1 VNLYS
6 YQRDAVTWLAARP
19 KAFLALDQGLGKTA
33 VACTDMQFPAL
44 VVCPTTLK
52 INWSRELQMWRP
64 GSTFQIIDGST
75 KVIDPDA
82 DLTIINY
89 DILHK
94 FILPTTYN
102 TLVIDECH
110 YAKSATA
117 KRTKA
122 CVKLIRSTPR
132 VRLLSGTPVVNRPI
146 ELFALLKAI
155 GGTKLDYINFGRR
168 YCAGWTTPWGSFD
181 VSGASRLEELYE
193 KLSDYM
199 LRVTKETALPELPS
213 KTYRIVEL
221 DLPISAQ
228 EKKLLRQ
235 DIDRPAYAIPFEA
248 IADIQ
253 KLNAQRKLPLA
264 VEHIKNVLEH
274 EQNVVIFAWHTDIIN
289 SLADSLHDYGVVVI
303 TGSTAKDKRQS
314 AVDDFQNKKA
324 RVFIGNIKA
333 AGVGITLTAAS
344 YVVFVETT
352 WTPADLHQASDR
364 CHRIGQK
371 EHVQVDVLTISKS
384 IDSMQLHSI
393 LDKTDIINQLVKED
407 HMDRSRLLEIA
418 VQLERFANELADL
431 CSEPT
436 RTPVSMPAPAPEVKP
451 ESKAE
456 PKSLTLDDLRVLA
469 KTRIDKDGNMDTV
482 KAALAELKADKLS
495 ALTKDQYSSFAKLL
509 EA

>member
-1 VNLYS
+1 MNLYT
-6 YQRDAVTWLAARP
+6 YQRDAVNWLAARP

-64 GSTFQIIDGST
+64 GSTSQIIDGST
-75 KVIDPDA
+75 KVIDPNI

-94 FILPTTYN
+94 FDLPPVYQ

-122 CVKLIRSTPR
+122 CVKLIRSIPR

-168 YCAGWTTPWGSFD
+168 YCSGWTTPWGSFD

-193 KLSDYM
+193 KLSNYM
-199 LRVTKETALPELPS
+199 LRVTKETALPELPA

-221 DLPISAQ
+221 DLPLSMQ

-235 DIDRPAYAIPFEA
+235 DIDRPVHEIPFQA

-264 VEHIKNVLEH
+264 IEHIKNILEH
-274 EQNVVIFAWHTDIIN
+274 TQSVVIFAWHTEIITA
-289 SLADSLHDYGVVVI
+289 LAEALKDYGVVVI
-303 TGSTAKDKRQS
+303 TGSTPKQVRQD
-314 AVDDFQNKKA
+314 AVDEFQTNQA
-324 RVFIGNIKA
+324 SVFIGNIKA

-344 YVVFVETT
+344 NVVFVETT

-371 EHVQVDVLTISKS
+371 EHVQVDILTISKS

-407 HMDRSRLLEIA
+407 AVEKSQLLKIA
-418 VQLERFANELADL
+418 KQLEDIAGQLIEECMEPEDSPVTAAKLDPKLLA
-431 CSEPT
+431 
-436 RTPVSMPAPAPEVKP
+436 KP
-451 ESKAE
+451 
-456 PKSLTLDDLRVLA
+456 LTLDDLRVLA
-469 KTRIDKDGNMDTV
+469 KARIDKDGDMDAV

-495 ALTKDQYSSFAKLL
+495 SLTKDQYSAFAKLL

>member
-1 VNLYS
+1 MQLYK
-6 YQRDAVTWLAARP
+6 YQRDAVTWLADRP

-44 VVCPTTLK
+44 VICPTTLK

-94 FILPTTYN
+94 FILPTTAYK

-122 CVKLIRSTPR
+122 CVKLIRSIPR

-181 VSGASRLEELYE
+181 VSGASRLEELYQ
-193 KLSDYM
+193 KLADFM
-199 LRVTKETALPELPS
+199 LRITKETALPQLPA

-221 DLPISAQ
+221 DLPITVQ

-235 DIDRPAYAIPFEA
+235 DIDRPVHDIPFQA

-264 VEHIKNVLEH
+264 IEHIKNVLEH
-274 EQNVVIFAWHTDIIN
+274 EQNVVIFGWHTEIIE
-289 SLADSLHDYGVVVI
+289 SLADALHDYGVVVI
-303 TGSTAKDKRQS
+303 TGSTAKDARQS
-314 AVDDFQNKKA
+314 AVDNFQNKKA

-393 LDKTDIINQLVKED
+393 LDKTDIINQLVKEED
-407 HMDRSRLLEIA
+407 MESSRLLEI
-418 VQLERFANELADL
+418 VDQLESIAAELAENAIEQELALED
-431 CSEPT
+431 P
-436 RTPVSMPAPAPEVKP
+436 PVTAAKLELKP
-451 ESKAE
+451 EAK
-456 PKSLTLDDLRVLA
+456 PLTLDDLRVLA
-469 KTRIDKDGNMDTV
+469 KTCIDKDGNMDKV

-495 ALTKDQYSSFAKLL
+495 ALTKDQYSSFANLL

>member
-1 VNLYS
+1 MNLYT

-64 GSTFQIIDGST
+64 GSTSQIIDGST
-75 KVIDPDA
+75 KVIDPNI

-94 FILPTTYN
+94 FDLPPVYQ

-122 CVKLIRSTPR
+122 CVKLIRSIPR

-168 YCAGWTTPWGSFD
+168 YCSGWTTPWGSFD

-193 KLSDYM
+193 KLSNYM
-199 LRVTKETALPELPS
+199 LRVTKETALPELPA

-221 DLPISAQ
+221 DLPLSMQ

-235 DIDRPAYAIPFEA
+235 DIDRPVHEIPFQA

-264 VEHIKNVLEH
+264 IEHIKNILEH
-274 EQNVVIFAWHTDIIN
+274 TQSVVIFAWHTEIID
-289 SLADSLHDYGVVVI
+289 SLAEALKDYGVVVI
-303 TGSTAKDKRQS
+303 TGSTPKQVRQD
-314 AVDDFQNKKA
+314 AVDEFQTNQA
-324 RVFIGNIKA
+324 SVFIGNIKA

-344 YVVFVETT
+344 NVVFVETT

-371 EHVQVDVLTISKS
+371 EHVQVDILTISKS

-407 HMDRSRLLEIA
+407 AVEKSQLLKIA
-418 VQLERFANELADL
+418 KQLEDIAGQLIEECMEPEDPPVTAAKLDPKLLA
-431 CSEPT
+431 
-436 RTPVSMPAPAPEVKP
+436 KP
-451 ESKAE
+451 
-456 PKSLTLDDLRVLA
+456 LTLDDLRVLA
-469 KTRIDKDGNMDTV
+469 KTRIDKDGDMDAV

-495 ALTKDQYSSFAKLL
+495 SLTKDQYSAFAKLL

>member
-1 VNLYS
+1 VNLYT

-52 INWSRELQMWRP
+52 INWSRELEMWRP

-75 KVIDPDA
+75 KAIDRDA
-82 DLTIINY
+82 DMTIINY

-94 FILPTTYN
+94 FILPTTYQ

-122 CVKLIRSTPR
+122 CVKLIRSIPK

-181 VSGASRLEELYE
+181 VSGASRLEELYD
-193 KLSDYM
+193 KLSNSM
-199 LRVTKETALPELPS
+199 LRVTKETALPQLPP

-221 DLPISAQ
+221 DLPITAQ
-228 EKKLLRQ
+228 EKKLLRS
-235 DIDRPAYAIPFEA
+235 DIDRSVHEIPFQA

-264 VEHIKNVLEH
+264 IEHIKNVLEH
-274 EQNVVIFAWHTDIIN
+274 VQNVVIFGWHTEIIN
-289 SLADSLHDYGVVVI
+289 TLADSLHDYGVRVI
-303 TGSTAKDKRQS
+303 TGSTPKDARQN

-407 HMDRSRLLEIA
+407 TVENSQLIKIA
-418 VQLERFANELADL
+418 KQLEHIAHELIES
-431 CSEPT
+431 CMEPEA
-436 RTPVSMPAPAPEVKP
+436 APLKP
-451 ESKAE
+451 KTKPRDFS
-456 PKSLTLDDLRVLA
+456 LDDLRTMA
-469 KTRIDKDGNMDTV
+469 KMRIDTDGNMDAV
-482 KAALAELKADKLS
+482 KAALAELKAEKLS
-495 ALTKDQYSSFAKLL
+495 ALPKDQYSSFVQLL

>member
-1 VNLYS
+1 
-6 YQRDAVTWLAARP
+6 
-19 KAFLALDQGLGKTA
+19 
-33 VACTDMQFPAL
+33 MQFPAL

-64 GSTFQIIDGST
+64 GSTFQIVDGST
-75 KVIDPDA
+75 KVIDSNA

-94 FILPTTYN
+94 FILPTTYQ

-168 YCAGWTTPWGSFD
+168 YCSGWTTPWGSFD

-193 KLSDYM
+193 KLSNYM

-228 EKKLLRQ
+228 EKKLLRN
-235 DIDRPAYAIPFEA
+235 DIDRPVHAIPFQA

-264 VEHIKNVLEH
+264 VEHIKNILEH
-274 EQNVVIFAWHTDIIN
+274 EENVVIFGWHTEIITA
-289 SLADSLHDYGVVVI
+289 LADALKDYGVRII
-303 TGSTAKDKRQS
+303 TGATLKDKRQS
-314 AVDDFQNKKA
+314 AVDDFQNKKV

-352 WTPADLHQASDR
+352 WTPADLHQAADR

-393 LDKTDIINQLVKED
+393 LNKTDIINQLVKED
-407 HMDRSRLLEIA
+407 NMERSRLLEIA
-418 VQLERFANELADL
+418 LQLESIANELTEVG
-431 CSEPT
+431 SEPAMQE
-436 RTPVSMPAPAPEVKP
+436 TPPPVPAPVAKAKAKAKP
-451 ESKAE
+451 EPKPE
-456 PKSLTLDDLRVLA
+456 PKEVTLDHLRVLA
-469 KTRIDKDGNMDTV
+469 KVRINRDTGGMDAV
-482 KAALAELKADKLS
+482 KAALSEFSAEKLS
-495 ALTKDQYSSFAKLL
+495 DLPKDQYSAFAQLL

>member
-1 VNLYS
+1 MQLYN

-33 VACTDMQFPAL
+33 IACTDMHFPAL

-75 KVIDPDA
+75 KVIDHSA

-94 FILPTTYN
+94 FILPTAYQ

-122 CVKLIRSTPR
+122 CVRLIRSIPR

-181 VSGASRLEELYE
+181 VSGASRLEELYD
-193 KLSDYM
+193 KLSDFM
-199 LRVTKETALPELPS
+199 LRVTKESALPELPP

-221 DLPISAQ
+221 DLPIIAQ
-228 EKKLLRQ
+228 EKKLLRN
-235 DIDRPAYAIPFEA
+235 DIDRPVHAIPFEA

-264 VEHIKNVLEH
+264 IEHIKNVLEH
-274 EQNVVIFAWHTDIIN
+274 VQNVVIFAWHTDIIN
-289 SLADSLHDYGVVVI
+289 SLADSLHDYGVRVI
-303 TGSTAKDKRQS
+303 TGSTPKQARQD

-407 HMDRSRLLEIA
+407 AVEKSELVKIA
-418 VQLERFANELADL
+418 KQLEAIADQL
-431 CSEPT
+431 IESCMEPEA
-436 RTPVSMPAPAPEVKP
+436 APLQPKP
-451 ESKAE
+451 ESKPE
-456 PKSLTLDDLRVLA
+456 PKPESKPLTLDDLRALA

-495 ALTKDQYSSFAKLL
+495 ALTKDQYSSFVQLL

>member
-1 VNLYS
+1 
-6 YQRDAVTWLAARP
+6 
-19 KAFLALDQGLGKTA
+19 
-33 VACTDMQFPAL
+33 M
-44 VVCPTTLK
+44 
-52 INWSRELQMWRP
+52 
-64 GSTFQIIDGST
+64 
-75 KVIDPDA
+75 
-82 DLTIINY
+82 
-89 DILHK
+89 
-94 FILPTTYN
+94 
-102 TLVIDECH
+102 IDECH

-122 CVKLIRSTPR
+122 CVKLIRSIPR

-181 VSGASRLEELYE
+181 VSGASRLEELYD
-193 KLSDYM
+193 KLSNSM
-199 LRVTKETALPELPS
+199 LRVTKETALPQLPP

-221 DLPISAQ
+221 DLPITAQ
-228 EKKLLRQ
+228 EKKLLRS
-235 DIDRPAYAIPFEA
+235 DIDRPVHDIPFQA

-274 EQNVVIFAWHTDIIN
+274 VQNDVIFGWHTEIIN
-289 SLADSLHDYGVVVI
+289 TLADSLHDYGVRVI
-303 TGSTAKDKRQS
+303 TGSTPKDARQN

-344 YVVFVETT
+344 YVVFIETT

-407 HMDRSRLLEIA
+407 AVENSQLVKIA
-418 VQLERFANELADL
+418 KQLEHIAHELIES
-431 CSEPT
+431 CMEPEA
-436 RTPVSMPAPAPEVKP
+436 APLKP
-451 ESKAE
+451 KTKPRDFS
-456 PKSLTLDDLRVLA
+456 LDDLRTMA
-469 KTRIDKDGNMDTV
+469 KMRIDTDGNMDAV
-482 KAALAELKADKLS
+482 KAALAELKAEKLS
-495 ALTKDQYSSFAKLL
+495 ALPKDQYSSFVQLL

>member
-1 VNLYS
+1 MNLYT

-52 INWSRELQMWRP
+52 INWARELQMWRP
-64 GSTFQIIDGST
+64 GSTSQIIDGST
-75 KVIDPDA
+75 KVIDPDV

-94 FILPTTYN
+94 FELPATYQ
-102 TLVIDECH
+102 TMVIDECH

-146 ELFALLKAI
+146 ELFPLLKAI

-199 LRVTKETALPELPS
+199 LRVTKETALPELPA
-213 KTYRIVEL
+213 KTYRIIEL
-221 DLPISAQ
+221 DLPLSMQ

-235 DIDRPAYAIPFEA
+235 DIDRPAHEIPFQA

-274 EQNVVIFAWHTDIIN
+274 AQNVVIFGWHTEIIYA
-289 SLADSLHDYGVVVI
+289 LAKLLKDYGVVII
-303 TGSTAKDKRQS
+303 TGSTPKQDRQD

-344 YVVFVETT
+344 NVVFVETT

-407 HMDRSRLLEIA
+407 DMDSAQLLKIA
-418 VQLERFANELADL
+418 KQLEGIAAELKGWD
-431 CSEPT
+431 
-436 RTPVSMPAPAPEVKP
+436 PV
-451 ESKAE
+451 E
-456 PKSLTLDDLRVLA
+456 PKEIQDPPVTAAKLEKPLTLDDLRVIA
-469 KTRIDKDGNMDTV
+469 KTRIDKDGNMDAV

-495 ALTKDQYSSFAKLL
+495 SLAKDQYSSFAKLL